1 MPKFYTQYNRPL
13 PKSTPAGSPETPEYG
28 EVINDDGEIEI
39 AQTGVIPTY
48 QLTQECKPL
57 DIYSILKQSG
67 VPDPLSLEQ
76 FAAFDEAMIIDFTS
90 APRSLADAQMM
101 VIKGQRAFDELPLVV
116 RDEFG
121 SAGRMIRSLEDGTFK
136 ARVSKFLPKKAS
148 DVPESEVKDESK

>member
-13 PKSTPAGSPETPEYG
+13 ATPSTSGLPESPEFG
-28 EVINDDGEIEI
+28 QVINDDGEIEI
-39 AQTGVIPTY
+39 AQTGVVPTY

-67 VPDPLSLEQ
+67 VPDPLALDNLVE
-76 FAAFDEAMIIDFTS
+76 FDENMIVDFTS

-101 VIKGQRAFDELPLVV
+101 LIKGQRAFDELPMVV

-121 SAGRMIRSLEDGTFK
+121 SAGKMMRSLEDGTFRD
-136 ARVSKFLPKKAS
+136 RVSKFIPKQAPV
-148 DVPESEVKDESK
+148 VPESEVTNESK